1 VKPRAGA
8 ALPMKDGSER
18 DCVISSAGTS
28 RCGTEQAEGR
38 WGPVRGMERLLV
50 PAHNPQA
57 DGDACLQI

>member
-1 VKPRAGA
+1 
-8 ALPMKDGSER
+8 MTDGSER
-18 DCVISSAGTS
+18 DCVSSSAGTS